1 MRFVPTKL
9 EGAYVVE
16 PERHEDERGFFART
30 WSGDEFAE
38 HGLVSELSQC
48 SVSRNSK
55 AGTLRGMHFQTAPHE
70 EAKLVRCTAGAI
82 FDVIVD
88 LRPGSATLTDW
99 VGVELAAETGRA
111 LYIPKGFA
119 HGFQTLVDGAEVFY
133 MISAPYVPEA
143 ASGVRWDD
151 PAFAIDW
158 PPAGSRI
165 INERD
170 RSWPDY
176 RPREFALS
184 GAWRSSSGSRRS
196 RRAQRS
202 ISSSD
207 LGWLQEP
214 SGCRRPACLRAHR
227 RFVAVRLRGEDL
239 TAVCS
244 ASTTRPLPASGSH
257 CLPASD
263 DVRCSVISVRVKP
276 GATLNALSPCSSSSA
291 ASDSVRL
298 FTAAFAQP

>member
-16 PERHEDERGFFART
+16 PERYEDERGFFART
-30 WSGDEFAE
+30 WSADDFARQ
-38 HGLVSELSQC
+38 GLVAELSQC
-48 SVSRNSK
+48 SISRNNM

-88 LRPGSATLTDW
+88 LRPGSPTQAQW

-133 MISAPYVPEA
+133 MISDPYVPEA

-151 PAFAIDW
+151 AAFGIDW
-158 PPAGSRI
+158 PPADARV
-165 INERD
+165 INTRD

-176 RPREFALS
+176 RPGSLRTR
-184 GAWRSSSGSRRS
+184 GA
-196 RRAQRS
+196 
-202 ISSSD
+202 
-207 LGWLQEP
+207 
-214 SGCRRPACLRAHR
+214 
-227 RFVAVRLRGEDL
+227 
-239 TAVCS
+239 
-244 ASTTRPLPASGSH
+244 
-257 CLPASD
+257 
-263 DVRCSVISVRVKP
+263 
-276 GATLNALSPCSSSSA
+276 
-291 ASDSVRL
+291 
-298 FTAAFAQP
+298 

>member
-30 WSGDEFAE
+30 WSGEEFAE
-38 HGLVSELSQC
+38 RGLVPELSQC

-55 AGTLRGMHFQTAPHE
+55 VGTLRGMHFQTAPHE
-70 EAKLVRCTAGAI
+70 EAKLVRCTAGVI

-88 LRPGSATLTDW
+88 LRPGSPTRADW
-99 VGVELAAETGRA
+99 IGVELAAETGRA

-151 PAFAIDW
+151 PAFGIEW
-158 PPAGSRI
+158 PPVEARI

-176 RPREFALS
+176 RPGSLRIR
-184 GAWRSSSGSRRS
+184 GA
-196 RRAQRS
+196 
-202 ISSSD
+202 
-207 LGWLQEP
+207 
-214 SGCRRPACLRAHR
+214 
-227 RFVAVRLRGEDL
+227 
-239 TAVCS
+239 
-244 ASTTRPLPASGSH
+244 
-257 CLPASD
+257 
-263 DVRCSVISVRVKP
+263 
-276 GATLNALSPCSSSSA
+276 
-291 ASDSVRL
+291 
-298 FTAAFAQP
+298 